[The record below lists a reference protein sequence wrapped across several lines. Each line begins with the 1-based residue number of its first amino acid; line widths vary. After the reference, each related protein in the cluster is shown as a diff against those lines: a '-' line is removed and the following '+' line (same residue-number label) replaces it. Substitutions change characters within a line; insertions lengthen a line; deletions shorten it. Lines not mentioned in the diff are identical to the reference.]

1 MMQKVQST
9 EGHLFNNHQIMMLL
23 LPLMAEQLLI
33 TMMGMVNTMMVTHI
47 GPAAISAVSLVDS
60 INILVIQAFYA
71 MGAGGT
77 IVCSQYLGHQDGD
90 KANQAARQ
98 TLLVITLLS
107 VITMLLCA
115 GFNRKLLGLIF
126 GAVDDEVLDA
136 AETYFFYS
144 ALSYPFIA
152 LYDSGSSIFR
162 AQGQTRFPMLMSAIA
177 NVLNIF
183 GNVLLVLVLHC
194 GVAGAAISTLLARAF
209 CAWIVMWRLARPRGN
224 QPIVVR
230 DYRKIRPQFR
240 LIQSI
245 LRIGI
250 PSGIEN
256 GMFQF
261 GKLAIQSTISTLGV
275 TAMAAQAMANTFEN
289 LNGVAA
295 VGTGIGLMTVV
306 GHCMGAGRKEEAVY
320 YIKKFSVIAEA
331 VMILSCLLMF
341 LLGRPVAILSGMTE
355 ESMQQ
360 FLHALMWIS
369 LIKPIFWIPS
379 FVFTY
384 GLRAA
389 GDVKFAMIISC
400 LTMWLFRVTLTVF
413 LCKYMNM
420 GIMAAWIGMF
430 SDWGVR
436 AVIFTKRFLSGKW
449 LKYHVIENS

>member
-1 MMQKVQST
+1 MQKAQST
-9 EGHLFNNHQIMMLL
+9 EEHLFNNHQIMMLL

-77 IVCSQYLGHQDGD
+77 IVCSQYLGHQDGEN
-90 KANQAARQ
+90 ANQAARQ

-107 VITMLLCA
+107 VITMLLCV

-183 GNVLLVLVLHC
+183 GNILLVLVLHC

-209 CAWIVMWRLARPRGN
+209 CAWIVMWRLARPQGN

-230 DYRKIRPQFR
+230 EYRKIRPQFS
-240 LIQSI
+240 LIRSI

-250 PSGIEN
+250 PSGVEN

-320 YIKKFSVIAEA
+320 YIKKFSIIAEV
-331 VMILSCLLMF
+331 VMILSCLLMY

-355 ESMQQ
+355 ESMEQ

-369 LIKPIFWIPS
+369 LIKPLFWIPS

-389 GDVKFAMIISC
+389 GDVKFAMIVSC

-436 AVIFTKRFLSGKW
+436 AVIFTKRFISRKW

>member
-1 MMQKVQST
+1 MMQKVEST

-77 IVCSQYLGHQDGD
+77 IVCSQYLGHQDRD
-90 KANQAARQ
+90 NANQAARQ

-183 GNVLLVLVLHC
+183 GNILLVLVLHC

-209 CAWIVMWRLARPRGN
+209 CAWIVMWRLARPRGD

-369 LIKPIFWIPS
+369 LIKPIFCDPVLCVHLWPAGRGRRKVRHDHILPDNVALPS
-379 FVFTY
+379 
-384 GLRAA
+384 
-389 GDVKFAMIISC
+389 DVDG
-400 LTMWLFRVTLTVF
+400 F
-413 LCKYMNM
+413 LM
-420 GIMAAWIGMF
+420 
-430 SDWGVR
+430 
-436 AVIFTKRFLSGKW
+436 
-449 LKYHVIENS
+449 